1 MQQKPLSH
9 RTALGSAWLGLHM
22 PQYVFTIRA
31 RNDDASDERTAVLND
46 DAAALAYACQLAQEL
61 VQSGAR
67 PDPSMLVKVRDDTR
81 PMVLS
86 IPLLAAC
93 A

>member
-1 MQQKPLSH
+1 
-9 RTALGSAWLGLHM
+9 M

-31 RNDDASDERTAVLND
+31 PNDDAPDEQAAVLND
-46 DAAALAYACQLAQEL
+46 DAAALAYACQLAREL
-61 VQSGAR
+61 VQR
-67 PDPSMLVKVRDDTR
+67 VDCPDRSMLVKVRDDTR

>member
-1 MQQKPLSH
+1 MPRYFFTVGAGEKGT
-9 RTALGSAWLGLHM
+9 RANRAAELH
-22 PQYVFTIRA
+22 
-31 RNDDASDERTAVLND
+31 D
-46 DAAALAYACQLAQEL
+46 DAAALAYACELAREL
-61 VQSGAR
+61 RRGDDHTDLKRS
-67 PDPSMLVKVRDDTR
+67 LVKVSDDTR